1 MKSFNLTE
9 WALNHR
15 AIVLFLILAI
25 AIGGV
30 LGFTKLGQLEDPNFS
45 VPSMTV
51 IVIWPGATAQQI
63 QDEVL
68 NRMEKKFEQLDHFE
82 KVKTYAR
89 QGYGGMTITV
99 VGGTSHEDQR
109 EAWYQARKK
118 FSDVK
123 LELPEGVIG
132 PIFND
137 EYGDV
142 TGLLYAVKG
151 DGISHAELSDTAED
165 IKRRLLKVP
174 MVKKVDIYGK
184 QAKKVYVEFSNERL
198 AALGI
203 TPLAIAESL
212 RNQNSVLAS
221 GQIDT
226 HGDRV
231 LVRVSGQFT
240 SLDDIRNVPIAA
252 GGRLIKLGDF
262 TTITRGYEDP
272 PMYTVRHNGQQV
284 LMLGITMTNDGNIVD
299 LGKAIEKAVA
309 NVQAELPHGVELERV
324 ADQPTVVSES
334 IWEFERSLMEAL
346 AIVLAVCLFSLG
358 WRTGIVVGLSVPIVL
373 GVVALVMLAMGWNLE
388 RVSLGSLIIALG
400 LLVDDGI
407 IAVEMMV
414 VKMEEGWDRLKAA
427 AYSYAATA
435 MPRLTGALITVAAFM
450 PIGFSKSTTGEYAG
464 GIFWIVGTAVLF
476 SWVVSG
482 IITPY
487 LAVNMLPKDFGKH
500 HHGADPYDT
509 PFYRKLRRWID
520 LAIER
525 RWWVIGATVAALA
538 VAIVGSRFVPQQFF
552 PNSSRPELV
561 VELRLKEGASF
572 AATTE
577 QVKKMEA
584 VLKKDEDVRFFTA
597 YTGAGQ
603 PRFYLSL
610 NPELPNPGYAVFIVM
625 TRDMEARERVRS
637 RLMASVNEE
646 FPEVWV
652 RVTRLE
658 LGPPVG
664 FPVQFRVVGPDTQ
677 MVRSIA
683 REVEAVV
690 ASSPKVRDVQL
701 DWNDPVRTLRVDL
714 DQDKARALGLAPA
727 DVAFVT
733 QTVMNG
739 ATMSQLREHED
750 LIDIVARAVPSERLD
765 VDTLKDVN
773 LYTREGT
780 VVPLSQVARVR
791 YELEEPVLW
800 RRNRDMAITVRAD
813 VKDGEQ
819 GVSVTQ
825 EIRPML
831 KDIEA
836 KLPFGY
842 RIDVGGAV
850 EESDIANRALMA
862 VFPVMLVTILT
873 ILMLQLQSF
882 SRMFMVFLTAP
893 LGLIGVVAAL
903 LIFQAPLG
911 FVAILGVT
919 ALCGMIMRN
928 AVILVDQ
935 VQAEMAEG
943 RDPWNAVLEA
953 AVHRTRPVALTAA
966 ATVLAMIP
974 LTRSVFWGPMAIAIM
989 GGLTV
994 ATVLTIFFVPA
1005 LYAAWFRVE
1014 RASAPNPPLV
1024 RRRPPPR
1031 HEAPMNDT
1039 SGEFTDQAALQRPS
1053 HRRAGLARSTGR
1065 RAEPR
1070 SICFAAM
1077 SKRAPRCM
1085 ARTSSPG
1092 ARSAIVIA
1100 AIAFVLTGCATTDD
1114 ADPGALHR
1122 GECEAAFHRV
1132 VDRQSPAVSRSAV
1145 HHRSRTGR
1153 ASRRLAVYREPIAF
1167 DGVRI
1172 DDDRVRRR
1180 RLLGR
1185 AGQGKHRDATRQSTA
1200 AQARADHGARSLS
1213 GHTV

>member
-15 AIVLFLILAI
+15 AIVLFLILVI
-25 AIGGV
+25 GIGGT
-30 LGFTKLGQLEDPNFS
+30 LSFTKLGQWEEPNFS
-45 VPSMTV
+45 VPSMTA

-68 NRMEKKFEQLDHFE
+68 NRMEKKFEQLDHFD
-82 KVKTYAR
+82 KVVTYAR
-89 QGYGGMTITV
+89 QGYGAMTITV
-99 VGGTSHEDQR
+99 KGGTSHADQR

-118 FSDVK
+118 FSDIK
-123 LELPEGVIG
+123 LELPEGVVG

-151 DGISHAELSDTAED
+151 DGISQWELSDISED

-174 MVKKVDIYGK
+174 MVKKVDLIGK

-203 TPLAIAESL
+203 TPLMIAESL

-221 GQIDT
+221 GQVDT
-226 HGDRV
+226 RGDRV
-231 LVRVSGQFT
+231 MVRVSGQFN
-240 SLDDIRNVPIAA
+240 SMDDIRRVPIAA
-252 GGRLIKLGDF
+252 GGRLITLGDI

-272 PMYTVRHNGQQV
+272 PTYTVRHNGQQV
-284 LMLGITMTNDGNIVD
+284 IMLGIVMTEDGNIVE
-299 LGKAIEKAVA
+299 LGKSLEKVVA
-309 NVQAELPHGVELERV
+309 NIQTELPYGVELERV
-324 ADQPTVVSES
+324 ADQPKVVSES

-346 AIVLAVCLFSLG
+346 AIVLAVCLLSLG
-358 WRTGIVVGLSVPIVL
+358 FRTGIVVGLSVPIVL
-373 GVVALVMLAMGWNLE
+373 GAVALVMLAAGWNLE

-414 VKMEEGWDRLKAA
+414 VKMEEGWDRVKAA
-427 AYSYAATA
+427 AFSYESTA

-476 SWVVSG
+476 SWAVSG
-482 IITPY
+482 VITPY
-487 LAVNMLPKDFGKH
+487 LAAKMLPDFKKH
-500 HHGADPYDT
+500 DHGADPYDT
-509 PFYRKLRRWID
+509 PFYRRLRSWLD
-520 LAIER
+520 FALER
-525 RWWVIGATVAALA
+525 RWLVIGITVAALGA
-538 VAIVGSRFVPQQFF
+538 AIAGSRFVPQQFF

-561 VELRLKEGASF
+561 VELRLKEGSSF

-577 QVKKMEA
+577 QVKKMES
-584 VLKKDEDVRFFTA
+584 VLAKDEDVKFYTA

-603 PRFYLSL
+603 ARFYLSL
-610 NPELPNPGYAVFIVM
+610 NPELPNPGYAVFVVM
-625 TRDMEARERVRS
+625 TKDTEARERVRS
-637 RLMASVNEE
+637 RLMETVNEQ
-646 FPEVWV
+646 FPNVWV

-664 FPVQFRVVGPDTQ
+664 FPVQFRVVGPDTLK
-677 MVRSIA
+677 VREIA

-701 DWNDPVRTLRVDL
+701 DWNDPVRVLRVDL

-727 DVAFVT
+727 DVALVT
-733 QTVMNG
+733 QTFLNG
-739 ATMSQLREHED
+739 ATLSQFREHED
-750 LIDIVARAVPSERLD
+750 LVDIVARAAPSERLN
-765 VDTLKDVN
+765 VDTLKNIN

-819 GVSVTQ
+819 GVSATQ

-850 EESDIANRALMA
+850 EESDKANLALAA
-862 VFPVMLVTILT
+862 VFPAMLVTILT

-903 LIFQAPLG
+903 LVFQAPLG
-911 FVAILGVT
+911 FVAILGIT

-928 AVILVDQ
+928 SVILVDQ
-935 VQAEMAEG
+935 IESEMAKG
-943 RDPWNAVLEA
+943 IDPWNAVLDA

-974 LTRSVFWGPMAIAIM
+974 LARSIFWGPMAIAIM
-989 GGLTV
+989 GGLTI
-994 ATVLTIFFVPA
+994 ATLLTIFFVPA

-1014 RASAPNPPLV
+1014 RVDAAATPAPW
-1024 RRRPPPR
+1024 
-1031 HEAPMNDT
+1031 
-1039 SGEFTDQAALQRPS
+1039 AA
-1053 HRRAGLARSTGR
+1053 
-1065 RAEPR
+1065 
-1070 SICFAAM
+1070 
-1077 SKRAPRCM
+1077 
-1085 ARTSSPG
+1085 
-1092 ARSAIVIA
+1092 
-1100 AIAFVLTGCATTDD
+1100 
-1114 ADPGALHR
+1114 
-1122 GECEAAFHRV
+1122 
-1132 VDRQSPAVSRSAV
+1132 PAVA
-1145 HHRSRTGR
+1145 
-1153 ASRRLAVYREPIAF
+1153 
-1167 DGVRI
+1167 
-1172 DDDRVRRR
+1172 
-1180 RLLGR
+1180 
-1185 AGQGKHRDATRQSTA
+1185 
-1200 AQARADHGARSLS
+1200 
-1213 GHTV
+1213 

>member
-9 WALNHR
+9 WALDHR
-15 AIVLFLILAI
+15 AIVLFLILLI
-25 AIGGV
+25 GVGGV
-30 LGFTKLGQLEDPNFS
+30 FSVTRLGQLEDPNFS
-45 VPSMTV
+45 VPSMTAL
-51 IVIWPGATAQQI
+51 VIWPGATAQQI

-99 VGGTSHEDQR
+99 VGGTPKADQL

-118 FSDVK
+118 FSDIEF
-123 LELPEGVIG
+123 ELPEGVVG

-151 DGISHAELSDTAED
+151 DGINHAELSDLAED
-165 IKRRLLKVP
+165 IKRRLLRVP

-184 QAKKVYVEFSNERL
+184 QAKKVYVEFSHERL

-212 RNQNSVLAS
+212 RNQNSLLAS
-221 GQIDT
+221 GSIDT
-226 HGDRV
+226 SSDRV
-231 LVRVSGQFT
+231 LVRVSGQFN
-240 SLDDIRNVPIAA
+240 SLEDIRNVPIAA
-252 GGRLIKLGDF
+252 GGRVIKLGDF

-272 PMYTVRHNGQQV
+272 PKYTVRHNGQQV
-284 LMLGITMTNDGNIVD
+284 LMLGIVMTDDGNIVD
-299 LGKAIEKAVA
+299 LGKAIEQAAA
-309 NVQAELPHGVELERV
+309 NIETELPYGIELERV
-324 ADQPTVVSES
+324 ADQGTVVSES
-334 IWEFERSLMEAL
+334 IWEFERSLLEAVV
-346 AIVLAVCLFSLG
+346 IVLVVSLVSLG
-358 WRTGIVVGLSVPIVL
+358 LRTGIVVGLSVPIVL

-427 AYSYAATA
+427 AYSYQATA
-435 MPRLTGALITVAAFM
+435 MPRLTGALITTVAFM
-450 PIGFSKSTTGEYAG
+450 PIGFAKSTTGEYAG

-482 IITPY
+482 LITPY
-487 LAVNMLPKDFGKH
+487 LAVKMLPRDLGKN
-500 HHGADPYDT
+500 HHGGDPYDT
-509 PFYRKLRRWID
+509 AFYRKLRHSID

-525 RWWVIGATVAALA
+525 RWWVIGITVATLGA
-538 VAIVGSRFVPQQFF
+538 AIFASRFVPQQFF

-561 VELRLKEGASF
+561 VELTLKEGASF
-572 AATTE
+572 AATTR
-577 QVKKMEA
+577 QVEKMESILA
-584 VLKKDEDVRFFTA
+584 KNEDVRFFTA

-637 RLMASVNEE
+637 RLMASADGE

-677 MVRSIA
+677 VVRSIA
-683 REVEAVV
+683 REVESVV
-690 ASSPKVRDVQL
+690 RSSPKVRDVQL

-727 DVAFVT
+727 DVALVT

-739 ATMSQLREHED
+739 ATLSQLREHED
-750 LIDIVARAVPSERLD
+750 LIDIVARAVPEERLD
-765 VDTLKDVN
+765 LDTLKNVN
-773 LYTREGT
+773 LFTRQGA
-780 VVPLSQVARVR
+780 VVPLSQVARVS

-825 EIRPML
+825 AIRPLL
-831 KDIEA
+831 KGIEA

-850 EESDIANRALMA
+850 EESEKANRALAA
-862 VFPVMLVTILT
+862 VAPVMLITILT

-882 SRMFMVFLTAP
+882 SLMSMVFLTAP
-893 LGLIGVVAAL
+893 LGLIGVFAGL
-903 LIFQAPLG
+903 LLFNAPLG
-911 FVAILGVT
+911 FVAILGIV
-919 ALCGMIMRN
+919 ALSGMIMRN
-928 AVILVDQ
+928 SVILVDQ
-935 VQAEMAEG
+935 IRTEMEAG

-953 AVHRTRPVALTAA
+953 AVRRTRPVVLTAT
-966 ATVLAMIP
+966 ATGLAMIP
-974 LTRSVFWGPMAIAIM
+974 LTHSVFWGPMAIAII
-989 GGLTV
+989 GGLAS

-1005 LYAAWFRVE
+1005 LYAAWFRVARRDVPE
-1014 RASAPNPPLV
+1014 ASGAAP
-1024 RRRPPPR
+1024 
-1031 HEAPMNDT
+1031 
-1039 SGEFTDQAALQRPS
+1039 
-1053 HRRAGLARSTGR
+1053 
-1065 RAEPR
+1065 EP
-1070 SICFAAM
+1070 
-1077 SKRAPRCM
+1077 
-1085 ARTSSPG
+1085 
-1092 ARSAIVIA
+1092 V
-1100 AIAFVLTGCATTDD
+1100 
-1114 ADPGALHR
+1114 
-1122 GECEAAFHRV
+1122 
-1132 VDRQSPAVSRSAV
+1132 PA
-1145 HHRSRTGR
+1145 
-1153 ASRRLAVYREPIAF
+1153 
-1167 DGVRI
+1167 
-1172 DDDRVRRR
+1172 
-1180 RLLGR
+1180 
-1185 AGQGKHRDATRQSTA
+1185 
-1200 AQARADHGARSLS
+1200 
-1213 GHTV
+1213 

>member
-25 AIGGV
+25 GIGGV

-45 VPSMTV
+45 VPSMTA

-63 QDEVL
+63 QDELL

-99 VGGTSHEDQR
+99 VGGTSHADQR

-118 FSDVK
+118 FSDIK

-151 DGISHAELSDTAED
+151 DGVSLAELSDTAED

-184 QAKKVYVEFSNERL
+184 QAKKVYVEFSHERL

-203 TPLAIAESL
+203 TPLQIAESL

-272 PMYTVRHNGQQV
+272 PTYTVRHNGQQV

-309 NVQAELPHGVELERV
+309 KVQAELPYGVELERV

-346 AIVLAVCLFSLG
+346 AIVLAVCLLSLG

-414 VKMEEGWDRLKAA
+414 VKMEEGWDRVKAA

-482 IITPY
+482 MITPY
-487 LAVNMLPKDFGKH
+487 LAVKMLPKDFGKH
-500 HHGADPYDT
+500 HHGGDPYDT

-525 RWWVIGATVAALA
+525 RWWVIGVTVAALA

-625 TRDMEARERVRS
+625 TKDMEARERVRS
-637 RLMASVNEE
+637 RLMASVDEQ

-677 MVRSIA
+677 KVRAIA

-739 ATMSQLREHED
+739 ATLSHLREHED

-765 VDTLKDVN
+765 LDTLKDVN

-819 GVSVTQ
+819 GVSATQ
-825 EIRPML
+825 EIRPLL

-850 EESDIANRALMA
+850 EESDKANRALMA

-903 LIFQAPLG
+903 LVFQAPLG

-966 ATVLAMIP
+966 ATVLAMVP

-994 ATVLTIFFVPA
+994 ATLLTIFFVPA

-1014 RASAPNPPLV
+1014 RASAPNLPMPSAAA
-1024 RRRPPPR
+1024 
-1031 HEAPMNDT
+1031 AP
-1039 SGEFTDQAALQRPS
+1039 A
-1053 HRRAGLARSTGR
+1053 
-1065 RAEPR
+1065 
-1070 SICFAAM
+1070 
-1077 SKRAPRCM
+1077 
-1085 ARTSSPG
+1085 
-1092 ARSAIVIA
+1092 
-1100 AIAFVLTGCATTDD
+1100 
-1114 ADPGALHR
+1114 
-1122 GECEAAFHRV
+1122 
-1132 VDRQSPAVSRSAV
+1132 
-1145 HHRSRTGR
+1145 
-1153 ASRRLAVYREPIAF
+1153 
-1167 DGVRI
+1167 
-1172 DDDRVRRR
+1172 
-1180 RLLGR
+1180 
-1185 AGQGKHRDATRQSTA
+1185 
-1200 AQARADHGARSLS
+1200 
-1213 GHTV
+1213 

>member
-9 WALNHR
+9 WALGHR
-15 AIVLFLILAI
+15 AIVLFLILVI
-25 AIGGV
+25 GIGGV

-45 VPSMTV
+45 VPSMTA
-51 IVIWPGATAQQI
+51 IVFWPGATAQQV
-63 QDEVL
+63 QDELL

-89 QGYGGMTITV
+89 QGYGAMTITV
-99 VGGTSHEDQR
+99 VGGTSDADQR

-118 FSDVK
+118 FSDIK

-151 DGISHAELSDTAED
+151 DGISQWELSDIAED
-165 IKRRLLKVP
+165 VKRRLLKVP

-184 QAKKVYVEFSNERL
+184 QAKKVYVEFSHQRL

-203 TPLAIAESL
+203 TPIMIAESL
-212 RNQNSVLAS
+212 RNQNAVNAT

-226 HGDRV
+226 RGDRV
-231 LVRVSGQFT
+231 LVRVSGQFNN
-240 SLDDIRNVPIAA
+240 LDDIRNVPIAA

-272 PMYTVRHNGQQV
+272 PTYTVRHNGQQV

-299 LGKAIEKAVA
+299 LGKLIEKAVA
-309 NVQAELPHGVELERV
+309 HIQGELPHGVELERV
-324 ADQPTVVSES
+324 ADQPTVVSDS

-346 AIVLAVCLFSLG
+346 GIVLAVCLLSLG

-414 VKMEEGWDRLKAA
+414 VKMEEGWDRVKAA
-427 AYSYAATA
+427 AYSYSATA

-450 PIGFSKSTTGEYAG
+450 PIGFAQSTTGEYAG

-476 SWVVSG
+476 SWIVSG

-487 LAVNMLPKDFGKH
+487 LAVKMLPKDLGQH
-500 HHGADPYDT
+500 HQGGDPYDT
-509 PFYRKLRRWID
+509 KFYRKLRGWID
-520 LAIER
+520 LALER
-525 RWWVIGATVAALA
+525 RWIVIGATVASLA
-538 VAIVGSRFVPQQFF
+538 VAIWGSRFVPQQFF

-561 VELRLKEGASF
+561 VELTLKEGASF

-577 QVKKMEA
+577 QVKRMEQ
-584 VLKKDEDVRFFTA
+584 VLAKDEDVRFFTA

-625 TRDMEARERVRS
+625 TKDTESRERVRS
-637 RLMASVNEE
+637 RLMASVDED
-646 FPEVWV
+646 FPEAWV

-664 FPVQFRVVGPDTQ
+664 FPVQFRVVGADTQ
-677 MVRSIA
+677 KVREIA
-683 REVEAVV
+683 REVQAVM
-690 ASSPKVRDVQL
+690 ASSPKLRDVQF
-701 DWNDPVRTLRVDL
+701 DWNDPVRALRVDI

-727 DVAFVT
+727 DVGFVT
-733 QTVMNG
+733 QTVMQG

-750 LIDIVARAVPSERLD
+750 LVDIVARAVPSERLD
-765 VDTLKDVN
+765 IDTLKDVN
-773 LYTREGT
+773 LYTRDGT
-780 VVPLSQVARVR
+780 VVALSQVARVR

-850 EESDIANRALMA
+850 EESEKANRSLLA
-862 VFPVMLVTILT
+862 VAPVMIVTILLL
-873 ILMLQLQSF
+873 LMLQLQSF
-882 SRMFMVFLTAP
+882 SRMALVFLTAP

-911 FVAILGVT
+911 FVAILGVI

-928 AVILVDQ
+928 SVILIDQ
-935 VQAEMAEG
+935 VQTEQDSG

-953 AVHRTRPVALTAA
+953 AVRRTRPVVLTAA
-966 ATVLAMIP
+966 ATALAMIP
-974 LTRSVFWGPMAIAIM
+974 LTHSIFWGPMALAIM

-994 ATVLTIFFVPA
+994 ATFLTIFFLPA
-1005 LYAAWFRVE
+1005 LYAAWFKVKRQP
-1014 RASAPNPPLV
+1014 APAQDAKEVVAGDP
-1024 RRRPPPR
+1024 
-1031 HEAPMNDT
+1031 AP
-1039 SGEFTDQAALQRPS
+1039 A
-1053 HRRAGLARSTGR
+1053 
-1065 RAEPR
+1065 
-1070 SICFAAM
+1070 
-1077 SKRAPRCM
+1077 
-1085 ARTSSPG
+1085 
-1092 ARSAIVIA
+1092 
-1100 AIAFVLTGCATTDD
+1100 
-1114 ADPGALHR
+1114 
-1122 GECEAAFHRV
+1122 
-1132 VDRQSPAVSRSAV
+1132 
-1145 HHRSRTGR
+1145 
-1153 ASRRLAVYREPIAF
+1153 
-1167 DGVRI
+1167 
-1172 DDDRVRRR
+1172 
-1180 RLLGR
+1180 
-1185 AGQGKHRDATRQSTA
+1185 
-1200 AQARADHGARSLS
+1200 
-1213 GHTV
+1213 

>member
-9 WALNHR
+9 WALSHR
-15 AIVLFLILAI
+15 AVVLFLILV
-25 AIGGV
+25 IGVGGM

-45 VPSMTV
+45 VPSMTAV
-51 IVIWPGATAQQI
+51 VIWPGATAQQI
-63 QDEVL
+63 QDELL

-89 QGYGGMTITV
+89 QGYGAMLITV
-99 VGGTSHEDQR
+99 VGGTSHADQQ

-118 FSDVK
+118 FSDIK
-123 LELPEGVIG
+123 LELPEGIIG

-137 EYGDV
+137 EFGDV

-151 DGISHAELSDTAED
+151 DGVNLAELSDVSED

-184 QAKKVYVEFSNERL
+184 QAKKVYVEFSHQRL

-203 TPLAIAESL
+203 TPVMIAESL
-212 RNQNSVLAS
+212 RNQNSVLAA
-221 GQIDT
+221 GQVDT
-226 HGDRV
+226 RGDRV
-231 LVRVSGQFT
+231 LMRVSGQFAT
-240 SLDDIRNVPIAA
+240 VEDIRNVPIAA

-272 PMYTVRHNGQQV
+272 PTYTVRHNGQQV

-299 LGKAIEKAVA
+299 LGKAIERAVA
-309 NVQAELPHGVELERV
+309 KVQAELPYGVELERV
-324 ADQPTVVSES
+324 ADQPTVVADS
-334 IWEFERSLMEAL
+334 IWEFERSLLEAL
-346 AIVLAVCLFSLG
+346 AIVLAVSLLSLG

-373 GVVALVMLAMGWNLE
+373 GVVALVMLMAGWNLE

-414 VKMEEGWDRLKAA
+414 VKMESGWDRLKAA
-427 AYSYAATA
+427 AFSYAATA

-464 GIFWIVGTAVLF
+464 GIFWIVGTAVLI

-487 LAVNMLPKDFGKH
+487 LAVNMLPKDFGKN
-500 HHGADPYDT
+500 HHGGDPAFDPYNT
-509 PFYRKLRRWID
+509 PFYRKLRRLIN

-525 RWWVIGATVAALA
+525 RWWVIGATVAALV
-538 VAIVGSRFVPQQFF
+538 VASFASRFVPQQFF

-561 VELRLKEGASF
+561 VELRLKEGSSF

-584 VLKKDEDVRFFTA
+584 VLAKDEDIRFFTA

-610 NPELPNPGYAVFIVM
+610 DPELPNPGYAVFIVM

-637 RLMASVNEE
+637 RLMASVNEQ

-677 MVRSIA
+677 VVRSIA

-701 DWNDPVRTLRVDL
+701 DWNDPVRTLKVAV

-727 DVAFVT
+727 DVAVVT

-739 ATMSQLREHED
+739 ATLSQLRERED

-765 VDTLKDVN
+765 LDTLKDVN
-773 LYTREGT
+773 LFTRQGT
-780 VVPLSQVARVR
+780 VVPLSQVAQLNNV
-791 YELEEPVLW
+791 LEDPVLW

-819 GVSVTQ
+819 GVSATQ
-825 EIRPML
+825 SIRPLL

-836 KLPFGY
+836 RLPFGY

-850 EESDIANRALMA
+850 EESDKANRALAA

-882 SRMFMVFLTAP
+882 SMMFMVFLTAP

-903 LIFQAPLG
+903 LLFQAPLG
-911 FVAILGVT
+911 FVAILGIT
-919 ALCGMIMRN
+919 ALSGMIMRN
-928 AVILVDQ
+928 SVILVDQ

-974 LTRSVFWGPMAIAIM
+974 LTRSIFWGPMAIAIM
-989 GGLTV
+989 GGLTI
-994 ATVLTIFFVPA
+994 ATILTIFFVPA

-1014 RASAPNPPLV
+1014 RQTDTGKDLISAAPPV
-1024 RRRPPPR
+1024 
-1031 HEAPMNDT
+1031 
-1039 SGEFTDQAALQRPS
+1039 G
-1053 HRRAGLARSTGR
+1053 
-1065 RAEPR
+1065 
-1070 SICFAAM
+1070 I
-1077 SKRAPRCM
+1077 
-1085 ARTSSPG
+1085 
-1092 ARSAIVIA
+1092 
-1100 AIAFVLTGCATTDD
+1100 
-1114 ADPGALHR
+1114 
-1122 GECEAAFHRV
+1122 
-1132 VDRQSPAVSRSAV
+1132 
-1145 HHRSRTGR
+1145 
-1153 ASRRLAVYREPIAF
+1153 
-1167 DGVRI
+1167 
-1172 DDDRVRRR
+1172 
-1180 RLLGR
+1180 
-1185 AGQGKHRDATRQSTA
+1185 
-1200 AQARADHGARSLS
+1200 
-1213 GHTV
+1213 

>member
-9 WALNHR
+9 WALDHR
-15 AIVLFLILAI
+15 ATVLFLILAI
-25 AIGGV
+25 MIGGA
-30 LGFTKLGQLEDPNFS
+30 LGFRKLGQLEDPNFS

-51 IVIWPGATAQQI
+51 MVLWPGATAQQM

-82 KVKTYAR
+82 KIVTYAR
-89 QGYGGMTITV
+89 QGFAGMTLTV
-99 VGGTSHEDQR
+99 KGGTSHADQR

-118 FSDVK
+118 FSDLK
-123 LELPEGVIG
+123 LELPDGVVG

-151 DGISHAELSDTAED
+151 DGVDQWELSDIAED

-203 TPLAIAESL
+203 TPLMIAESL
-212 RNQNSVLAS
+212 RNQNAVLAS

-226 HGDRV
+226 RSDRV
-231 LVRVSGQFT
+231 MVRVSGQFA
-240 SLDDIRNVPIAA
+240 SLDDIRNVPISA
-252 GGRLIKLGDF
+252 GGRQLKLGDF

-272 PMYTVRHNGQQV
+272 PKYTVRHNGQDV
-284 LMLGITMTNDGNIVD
+284 LMLGIVMTDDGNIVE
-299 LGKAIEKAVA
+299 LGKSLESAVA
-309 NVQAELPHGVELERV
+309 KVQSELPYGVELERV
-324 ADQPTVVSES
+324 ADQPTVVGES
-334 IWEFERSLMEAL
+334 VWEFERSLLEAL
-346 AIVLAVCLFSLG
+346 SIVLAVCLLSLG
-358 WRTGIVVGLSVPIVL
+358 WRTGIVVGISVPIVL

-414 VKMEEGWDRLKAA
+414 VKMEEGWDRVKAA
-427 AYSYAATA
+427 AFSYSATA
-435 MPRLTGALITVAAFM
+435 MPRLTGALITTAAFM

-464 GIFWIVGTAVLF
+464 GIFWIVGTAVVF

-482 IITPY
+482 LITPY
-487 LAVNMLPKDFGKH
+487 LAVKMLPDFKKH
-500 HHGADPYDT
+500 GEHGNAYQT
-509 PFYRKLRRWID
+509 PFYRKLRGWID

-525 RWWVIGATVAALA
+525 RWWVIGATAAAFAL
-538 VAIVGSRFVPQQFF
+538 AIVGSRLVPQQFF
-552 PNSSRPELV
+552 PNSDRPELV

-572 AATTE
+572 AATSE

-610 NPELPNPGYAVFIVM
+610 NPELPSPSYAVFVVM
-625 TRDMEARERVRS
+625 TKGVKAREQVRS
-637 RLMASVNEE
+637 RLMAMVNDE
-646 FPEVWV
+646 FPDVWV

-677 MVRSIA
+677 KVREIA
-683 REVEAVV
+683 REVEGVV
-690 ASSPKVRDVQL
+690 AASPKVRDVQL
-701 DWNDPVRTLRVDL
+701 DWNDPVRTLRVDI

-727 DVAFVT
+727 DVAFAT
-733 QTVMNG
+733 QTLMNG
-739 ATMSQLREHED
+739 APLSQLRERED
-750 LIDIVARAVPSERLD
+750 LVDIVARALPSERLD
-765 VDTLKDVN
+765 LDTLKSVN

-780 VVPLSQVARVR
+780 TVPVSQIARVR
-791 YELEEPVLW
+791 YELEEPILR

-819 GVSVTQ
+819 GVSVTN
-825 EIRPML
+825 EITPQL
-831 KDIEA
+831 KVIEA
-836 KLPFGY
+836 KLPSGY
-842 RIDVGGAV
+842 RIDIGGAV
-850 EESDIANRALMA
+850 EESEKANAALAA
-862 VFPVMLVTILT
+862 VFPVMLITILA

-882 SRMFMVFLTAP
+882 SKMFMVLLTAP

-903 LIFQAPLG
+903 LVLQAPLG

-928 AVILVDQ
+928 SVILVDQ
-935 VQAEMAEG
+935 VREEMELG
-943 RDPWNAVLEA
+943 LDPWNAVLEA
-953 AVHRTRPVALTAA
+953 AVHRTRPVMLTAA

-974 LTRSVFWGPMAIAIM
+974 LTRSIFWGPMAIAIM

-994 ATVLTIFFVPA
+994 ATLLTIFFVPA
-1005 LYAAWFRVE
+1005 LYAAWFKVQ
-1014 RASAPNPPLV
+1014 RATAGSAPAQV
-1024 RRRPPPR
+1024 
-1031 HEAPMNDT
+1031 
-1039 SGEFTDQAALQRPS
+1039 G
-1053 HRRAGLARSTGR
+1053 
-1065 RAEPR
+1065 
-1070 SICFAAM
+1070 
-1077 SKRAPRCM
+1077 
-1085 ARTSSPG
+1085 SPG
-1092 ARSAIVIA
+1092 APAPA
-1100 AIAFVLTGCATTDD
+1100 AGD
-1114 ADPGALHR
+1114 
-1122 GECEAAFHRV
+1122 
-1132 VDRQSPAVSRSAV
+1132 
-1145 HHRSRTGR
+1145 
-1153 ASRRLAVYREPIAF
+1153 
-1167 DGVRI
+1167 
-1172 DDDRVRRR
+1172 
-1180 RLLGR
+1180 
-1185 AGQGKHRDATRQSTA
+1185 
-1200 AQARADHGARSLS
+1200 
-1213 GHTV
+1213 